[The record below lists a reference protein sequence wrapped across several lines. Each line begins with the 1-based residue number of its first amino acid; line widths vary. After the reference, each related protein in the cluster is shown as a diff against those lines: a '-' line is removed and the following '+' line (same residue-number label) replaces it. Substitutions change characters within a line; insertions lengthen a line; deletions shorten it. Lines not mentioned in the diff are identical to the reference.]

1 MRTIGIFAGS
11 SDESITFF
19 KEEVERLGEMLVRE
33 GYRIVY
39 GAGRIGLMGVL
50 AQKVHTLGGNLVGVV
65 PKYLHRDELVFNLC
79 SELIVTEDLHERK
92 EIMESISDAFVVLP
106 GGIGTLDE
114 FFNVL
119 ATRQLKYHHKPI
131 YLLNLC
137 DFFKPLEELFQSML
151 RFRFIREEH
160 VQLFSFKR
168 GVEDLVHDLNRHF
181 SAITVN

>member
-19 KEEVERLGEMLVRE
+19 KEEVERLGELLVQE

-50 AQKVHTLGGNLVGVV
+50 AHKVYSLGGELVGVV
-65 PKYLHRDELVFNLC
+65 PKYLHRDELVFSLC
-79 SELIVTEDLHERK
+79 NELIVTEDLHERK
-92 EIMESISDAFVVLP
+92 EVMERISDAFVILP

-131 YLLNLC
+131 YVLNLC

-160 VQLFSFKR
+160 LQLFHVKR
-168 GVEDLVHDLNRHF
+168 SVEDLIRDLNRHF
-181 SAITVN
+181 SGITVN